1 MYFWSNAMADYF
13 TQFSC
18 IFDVGSAE
26 NAALAATI
34 RDELAAELDQEEGTE
49 LGFEFEADVQHGHGA
64 LWIRSEE
71 YGEPDHVARF
81 VLKCAERL
89 NLSGV
94 WGFTWGLS
102 CSRPRLDGFGG
113 GAQILDLGRRE
124 TLHWID
130 CSNWVIERMAA
141 DKEHHTEREPNAI
154 TASEGAS
161 GAAP

>member
-1 MYFWSNAMADYF
+1 MADYF

-18 IFDVGSAE
+18 IFDVGSEE
-26 NAALAATI
+26 NAALDATI
-34 RDELAAELDQEEGTE
+34 YGELAVELDQEEGTDP
-49 LGFEFEADVQHGHGA
+49 GFEFEVDLEHGPGT
-64 LWIRSEE
+64 LWIHSEE
-71 YGEPDHVARF
+71 NGEPEHVIKF
-81 VLKCAERL
+81 VLKCAQRM

-102 CSRPRLDGFGG
+102 CSRPRLDSFGG

-130 CSNWVIERMAA
+130 CSHWVIEQMAVHENDPA
-141 DKEHHTEREPNAI
+141 DWQATSISVA
-154 TASEGAS
+154 EGAP

>member
-1 MYFWSNAMADYF
+1 MADYF

-18 IFDVGSAE
+18 IFNVGSAE

-34 RDELAAELDQEEGTE
+34 YGELAVELDQEEGTE
-49 LGFEFEADVQHGHGA
+49 LGFEFEVDLEDGPGA
-64 LWIRSEE
+64 LWIHSDEN
-71 YGEPDHVARF
+71 GEPEHVIKF
-81 VLKCAERL
+81 VLNCAERM

-102 CSRPRLDGFGG
+102 CSRPRLDAFGG
-113 GAQILDLGRRE
+113 GAQILDLGRRK

-130 CSNWVIERMAA
+130 CSNWVIEQMAVHEDHPA
-141 DKEHHTEREPNAI
+141 DCQPISIRVA
-154 TASEGAS
+154 EGAP

>member
-1 MYFWSNAMADYF
+1 MADYF

-34 RDELAAELDQEEGTE
+34 YGELAVELDQEEGTD
-49 LGFEFEADVQHGHGA
+49 LGFEFEVDLEHGSGA
-64 LWIRSEE
+64 LWIHSDEN
-71 YGEPDHVARF
+71 GEPEHVIKF
-81 VLKCAERL
+81 VLKCAERMK
-89 NLSGV
+89 LSGV

-102 CSRPRLDGFGG
+102 CSRPRLDAFGG

-130 CSNWVIERMAA
+130 CSNWVIEQMAA
-141 DKEHHTEREPNAI
+141 HEDHPADCQPTSISVA
-154 TASEGAS
+154 EGAP

>member
-1 MYFWSNAMADYF
+1 MADYF

-18 IFDVGSAE
+18 IFDVGSAK

-34 RDELAAELDQEEGTE
+34 YAELAVELDQEEGTD
-49 LGFEFEADVQHGHGA
+49 LGFEFEFEFEVDLEHGPGA
-64 LWIRSEE
+64 LWIHSDEN
-71 YGEPDHVARF
+71 GEPEHVIKF
-81 VLKCAERL
+81 VLKCAERM

-102 CSRPRLDGFGG
+102 CSRPRLDAFGG

-130 CSNWVIERMAA
+130 CSSWVIEQMAVHEGHPA
-141 DKEHHTEREPNAI
+141 DCQSTSISIA
-154 TASEGAS
+154 EGAP

>member
-1 MYFWSNAMADYF
+1 MADYF

-34 RDELAAELDQEEGTE
+34 HGELAVELDQEEGTD
-49 LGFEFEADVQHGHGA
+49 LGFEFEVDLEHGPGA
-64 LWIRSEE
+64 LWIHSDEN
-71 YGEPDHVARF
+71 GEPEHVIKF
-81 VLKCAERL
+81 VLKCAERM

-102 CSRPRLDGFGG
+102 CSRPRLDAFGG

-130 CSNWVIERMAA
+130 CGNWVIEQMAGHEDHPA
-141 DKEHHTEREPNAI
+141 DCQPTSISA
-154 TASEGAS
+154 AEGAP